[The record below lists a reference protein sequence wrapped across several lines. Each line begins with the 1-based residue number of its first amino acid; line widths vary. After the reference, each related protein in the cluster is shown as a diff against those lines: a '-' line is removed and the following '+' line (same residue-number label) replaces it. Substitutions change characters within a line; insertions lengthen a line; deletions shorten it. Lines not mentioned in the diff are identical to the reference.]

1 LWVGGGLATL
11 AAVGVLVV
19 VNQVVPTQQEVLQ
32 VVHDLPAGS
41 TLQAADLSSV
51 RVRIPASMA
60 EDALAGS
67 DVQRVTGARLAV
79 SLHSGHLL
87 TASDLASSGTAS
99 AIPPG
104 RTRLAIAW
112 DPPAGAAVDI
122 NPGDTV
128 IVYSTPRQGAASADV
143 VVDHAVVV
151 RIVRQPSAASGPASF
166 GVGSA
171 DARATSVVLDLDL
184 NQAARVAA
192 ASHTGSVDIALIP
205 PLETAQ

>member
-1 LWVGGGLATL
+1 ML

-19 VNQVVPTQQEVLQ
+19 LNQIVPSQQEVLQ
-32 VVHDLPAGS
+32 VEQDLPAGS

-60 EDALAGS
+60 EDAVAAG
-67 DVQRVTGARLAV
+67 DVQRVTGTRLAV
-79 SLHSGHLL
+79 ALHGGHLL
-87 TASDLASSGTAS
+87 TASDLASSGTAA
-99 AIPPG
+99 AIPQG
-104 RTRLAIAW
+104 RTRLALAW
-112 DPPAGAAVDI
+112 DPPAGGASDI

-151 RIVRQPSAASGPASF
+151 RIVKPQSSASGPTSF
-166 GVGSA
+166 GVGST

-184 NQAARVAA
+184 DQAARVAA
-192 ASHTGSVDIALIP
+192 ASHTGTIDIALVAP
-205 PLETAQ
+205 DQTTP

>member
-1 LWVGGGLATL
+1 LWVGCGLATL

-19 VNQVVPTQQEVLQ
+19 LNQVVPTQQEVLQ

-41 TLQAADLSSV
+41 TLQAPDLASA
-51 RVRIPASMA
+51 RVRIPSSMA
-60 EDALAGS
+60 EDAMAGS

-79 SLHSGHLL
+79 ALHGGHLL
-87 TASDLASSGTAS
+87 TASDLASGTAS

-112 DPPAGAAVDI
+112 DPPAGAAADI
-122 NPGDTV
+122 NPGDMV

-143 VVDHAVVV
+143 VVDHAAVV
-151 RIVRQPSAASGPASF
+151 RIVRPQSSAAGPTSF
-166 GVGSA
+166 GVGNS

-184 NQAARVAA
+184 DQAARVAA
-192 ASHTGSVDIALIP
+192 ASHTGSVDIALIA
-205 PLETAQ
+205 PLEAAR